1 MSWYTP
7 KHWRERTLTARLLYP
22 LGLLYFAAQGLNFLR
37 RGFKPYRAS
46 VPVISIGNIT
56 AGGSGKT
63 PVALNLAR
71 FLSQQG
77 ETVALISHGYGSS
90 ATAPVLVTPESH
102 PALVGDE
109 AIEMA
114 QAYAAAQV
122 WSGGEREDCCEAA
135 IKAGAGVLILD
146 DAFSNPSIARDLDLL
161 VVDSLFGFG
170 NGWPLPAGP
179 MREPLGAQHRA
190 AAAIVLQQGSQ
201 NKRIEAI
208 SIPQVLVHVEAA
220 TTLPNRPIVAFCG
233 LGLPDKFYAHLRAQ
247 GLRLAETLS
256 FPDHHAYNDKDL
268 EQLRA
273 RAKAHNAVLVT
284 TAKDAVK
291 LPRDFIHEAPVYIA
305 QLQLNAKDMTPVY
318 SLAVQTLQRKRV
330 SI

>member
-1 MSWYTP
+1 M
-7 KHWRERTLTARLLYP
+7 ARLLYP
-22 LGLLYFAAQGLNFLR
+22 LGLIFFAVQGLNYLR
-37 RGFKPYRAS
+37 RAYKPYRAA
-46 VPVISIGNIT
+46 VPVISIGNLT

-90 ATAPVLVTPESH
+90 ATMPELVTPDSP

-135 IKAGAGVLILD
+135 VKAGASVLILD
-146 DAFSNPSIARDLDLL
+146 DAFSNPSIARDVDLL
-161 VVDSLFGFG
+161 VVDALFGFG

-201 NKRIEAI
+201 NRKLDVLK
-208 SIPQVLVHVEAA
+208 IPQVVVHVEAA
-220 TTLPNRPIVAFCG
+220 ATLPHRPLVAFCG
-233 LGLPDKFYAHLRAQ
+233 LGLPDKFYAHLKAQ
-247 GLRLAETLS
+247 GLKLAETLS
-256 FPDHHAYNDKDL
+256 FPDHHAYGEKDL
-268 EQLRA
+268 EKLRA
-273 RAKAHNAVLVT
+273 AAKAHNAVLVT

-291 LPRDFIHEAPVYIA
+291 LPRDFMHEAEVYVA
-305 QLQLNAKDMTPVY
+305 QLQLNEKDMTPVY
-318 SLAVQTLQRKRV
+318 SLVVQMLQRFRV
-330 SI
+330 SH

>member
-1 MSWYTP
+1 MSWHTP
-7 KHWRERTLTARLLYP
+7 KHWREKNLTARLLYP
-22 LGLLYFAAQGLNFLR
+22 LGLLFFGLQGLNYLR
-37 RGFKPYRAS
+37 RAYRPYRAG
-46 VPVISIGNIT
+46 VPVISIGNLT

-90 ATAPVLVTPESH
+90 ATAPEMVTPDSP

-135 IKAGAGVLILD
+135 VKAGASVLILD
-146 DAFSNPSIARDLDLL
+146 DAFSNPSIVRDLDLL

-179 MREPLGAQHRA
+179 MREPLGAQYRA
-190 AAAIVLQQGSQ
+190 AAAVVLQQGSQ
-201 NKRIEAI
+201 NRKVEALK
-208 SIPQVLVHVEAA
+208 IPQVVVHVEAA
-220 TTLPNRPIVAFCG
+220 ATLPNRPVVAFCG

-247 GLRLAETLS
+247 GLRLATTLN
-256 FPDHHAYNDKDL
+256 FPDHHAYTEKDL
-268 EQLRA
+268 DKLRA
-273 RAKAHNAVLVT
+273 AAKAHNAVLVT

-291 LPRDFIHEAPVYIA
+291 LPRDFMQAAEVYVA
-305 QLQLNAKDMTPVY
+305 QLQLNEKDMTPVY
-318 SLAVQTLQRKRV
+318 SLVVQMLQRSRV
-330 SI
+330 R